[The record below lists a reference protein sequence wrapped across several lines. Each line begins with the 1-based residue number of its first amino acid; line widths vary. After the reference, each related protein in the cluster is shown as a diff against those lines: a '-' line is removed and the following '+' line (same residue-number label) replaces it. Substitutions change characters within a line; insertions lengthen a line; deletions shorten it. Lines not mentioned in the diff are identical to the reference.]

1 MCGRPDREGGRI
13 IICAPSR
20 AGDEV
25 LVEYDGAGTSS
36 FDKTWLHQDERGSVI
51 AGSTWLGGMSF
62 INTYDEYGRPGSGNS
77 GNFQY
82 TGQLYLK
89 ETEAAGS
96 GSGLY
101 HYKARV
107 YHPGLGRFMQT
118 DPIGY
123 GDGLNMYAYVGGDPV
138 NGIDPSGTQECTF
151 GCIPPVVGGG
161 SGGYTPVD
169 WDSLAI
175 GHGRGGWEDDISSM
189 DQEEDY
195 LEQCELEQALLD
207 TAAVDTATKANNA
220 RTAVQAARHL
230 LPKVLAPL
238 AIHQLLS
245 PGARNDPHVPIFRA
259 VGGAE
264 LADIYSTTPAQFR
277 MSPSGFG
284 EKQFFTNIQDARWYA
299 KSTANWP
306 GSAEAIVQT
315 HVRPSTIQSGH
326 TFTDAG
332 HTVVSFDQAG
342 LARVNSDAAK
352 TGIQEVEQCGQ

>member
-1 MCGRPDREGGRI
+1 M
-13 IICAPSR
+13 
-20 AGDEV
+20 

-138 NGIDPSGTQECTF
+138 NFSDPSGLAIF
-151 GCIPPVVGGG
+151 GWGAGNNHRDGGGG
-161 SGGYTPVD
+161 SDVTCGSRLSGVNNCGGAGGGADFALGTAGGFSEVITGVTYPGRKDKTAVVLIDGEEVSRTTLRPQFSQASFVPWWLFINQQHDRGVDAALAYYIANGFTPVEGGGEVRVVVD
-169 WDSLAI
+169 GHVRIYDFAVTDGLGNNLGIEVKTSII
-175 GHGRGGWEDDISSM
+175 GRPQLNSCQVACDAFLVANGPFVSAGGTPINGVGYYATFPNRFVDFRSRQLESVLHGAG
-189 DQEEDY
+189 
-195 LEQCELEQALLD
+195 
-207 TAAVDTATKANNA
+207 
-220 RTAVQAARHL
+220 
-230 LPKVLAPL
+230 
-238 AIHQLLS
+238 
-245 PGARNDPHVPIFRA
+245 VPI
-259 VGGAE
+259 VTE
-264 LADIYSTTPAQFR
+264 PQ
-277 MSPSGFG
+277 
-284 EKQFFTNIQDARWYA
+284 
-299 KSTANWP
+299 P
-306 GSAEAIVQT
+306 GVF
-315 HVRPSTIQSGH
+315 VPR
-326 TFTDAG
+326 
-332 HTVVSFDQAG
+332 
-342 LARVNSDAAK
+342 
-352 TGIQEVEQCGQ
+352 